1 MLNGILKVG
10 GMDMNKNLI
19 LFVLATLFVIFS
31 PNASSHGC
39 ADHGPK
45 ENVECVKDSDGNCV
59 EN

>member
-1 MLNGILKVG
+1 
-10 GMDMNKNLI
+10 MNKNLTCQAGN
-19 LFVLATLFVIFS
+19 FVCNFF

-39 ADHGPK
+39 ADHPK